1 MGCRLRMSEEIR
13 GWLTDLRASDPPAA
27 RLVGA
32 ALTALLGDGD
42 GAGLGPPMV
51 VSLTPPLP
59 QGDLPEA
66 LDRLYQQRLDLLQ
79 TVRRGVSDAAMLTRR
94 VRLQITELESLQA
107 KLGAQRRRALEA
119 GRQNLASEAAAE
131 LAAADEQA
139 DGLRRL
145 LPGVIEAEQKLT
157 EQGQRAQL
165 RTDAFRTRKEVLKA
179 AYIAAQADD
188 VAAQAERA
196 IDEAVAA
203 FDQGAGDPGGQDK
216 DPASSD
222 TAAGDRLQE
231 ITREI
236 ERELRAEPVTAG
248 YGDNCP
254 LPGLMEL
261 RPGSPG
267 DSQVRILFAV
277 EPPGTALLVAVLEG
291 GDDVLDQY
299 NEALLLSS
307 DLLRRVRAGRA
318 PEATA
323 HAFDDAE
330 SFLDE
335 FFPGEASE
343 VEASAAA
350 LVARNRART
359 LAEQRIRAGLTQAQ
373 VAERMG
379 VRQERVSAI
388 ERAEP
393 GATEVRT
400 LAGYVEALG
409 GRLEI
414 IADFGGIRVVLR

>member
-1 MGCRLRMSEEIR
+1 MGRRLRMSDEIR
-13 GWLTDLRASDPPAA
+13 GWLTDLCASDPPAA

-32 ALTALLGDGD
+32 ALTALLGDG
-42 GAGLGPPMV
+42 AGLGPPLV
-51 VSLTPPLP
+51 VSLAPPLP
-59 QGDLPEA
+59 QADLPEA
-66 LDRLYQQRLDLLQ
+66 LDRLYQHRLDLLQ
-79 TVRRGVSDAAMLTRR
+79 TVRRFVSDAAMLTRR
-94 VRLQITELESLQA
+94 VQLQITELESLQA

-119 GRQNLASEAAAE
+119 GRQDLAGEAAAE
-131 LAAADEQA
+131 LAAADEQVA
-139 DGLRRL
+139 GLRRL
-145 LPGVIEAEQKLT
+145 LPGAIEAEQKLT
-157 EQGQRAQL
+157 ERGQRAQL
-165 RTDAFRTRKEVLKA
+165 RMDAFRTRKEVLKA
-179 AYIAAQADD
+179 AY
-188 VAAQAERA
+188 VAAQAEHA
-196 IDEAVAA
+196 VDEAVAA
-203 FDQGAGDPGGQDK
+203 FPQDADDLGEQDE
-216 DPASSD
+216 DPAASV
-222 TAAGDRLQE
+222 TAASDRLRE

-236 ERELRAEPVTAG
+236 ERELRAELVTADR
-248 YGDNCP
+248 GDHRP

-277 EPPGTALLVAVLEG
+277 EPPGTALLIAVLEG

-299 NEALLLSS
+299 NEAVLLSS

>member
-1 MGCRLRMSEEIR
+1 MGCQLQMSEEIH

-42 GAGLGPPMV
+42 RAGLGPPLV
-51 VSLTPPLP
+51 VSLAPPLP
-59 QGDLPEA
+59 QADLPEA
-66 LDRLYQQRLDLLQ
+66 LDYLYQQRLGLMQ
-79 TVRRGVSDAAMLTRR
+79 TVRRAVSDAATLTRR
-94 VRLQITELESLQA
+94 LQLQITELESLRA

-119 GRQNLASEAAAE
+119 GRQDLAGEAAAE
-131 LAAADEQA
+131 LAAADEQVA
-139 DGLRRL
+139 GLQRL
-145 LPGVIEAEQKLT
+145 LPGAIEAEQKLT
-157 EQGQRAQL
+157 ERSQRAQL
-165 RTDAFRTRKEVLKA
+165 QVDAFRTRKEVLKA
-179 AYIAAQADD
+179 AYIAAQAEHA
-188 VAAQAERA
+188 VN
-196 IDEAVAA
+196 EAVAA
-203 FDQGAGDPGGQDK
+203 FHQDAEDLGGQDE
-216 DPASSD
+216 DPAASV
-222 TAAGDRLQE
+222 TAAMDRLRE

-236 ERELRAEPVTAG
+236 EQELRAEPG
-248 YGDNCP
+248 PDGRGDHRP

-267 DSQVRILFAV
+267 DSQVRILFAF
-277 EPPGTALLVAVLEG
+277 EPPGTALLIAVLEG

-299 NEALLLSS
+299 NEAVLLSS
-307 DLLRRVRAGRA
+307 GLLRRVRAGRA

-330 SFLDE
+330 TFLDE

-343 VEASAAA
+343 VDASAAA

-359 LAEQRIRAGLTQAQ
+359 LAEQRTRAGLTQAQ

-414 IADFGGIRVVLR
+414 IADFGGKRVVLR

>member
-1 MGCRLRMSEEIR
+1 MGCRLRMSDEIR
-13 GWLTDLRASDPPAA
+13 GWLTDLRASDPSAA
-27 RLVGA
+27 RIVGA
-32 ALTALLGDGD
+32 ALTVLLGED
-42 GAGLGPPMV
+42 AGLGPPMV
-51 VSLTPPLP
+51 VSLAPPPLP
-59 QGDLPEA
+59 QADLPEA
-66 LDRLYQQRLDLLQ
+66 LDRSYQHRLDRLQ
-79 TVRRGVSDAAMLTRR
+79 IVRRGVSDAVMLTRR
-94 VRLQITELESLQA
+94 VQLQITELESLQA

-119 GRQNLASEAAAE
+119 GRQDLAGEAAGE
-131 LAAADEQA
+131 LAAADEQVA
-139 DGLRRL
+139 GLRRL
-145 LPGVIEAEQKLT
+145 LPGVMEAEQKLT
-157 EQGQRAQL
+157 EQSQRAQL
-165 RTDAFRTRKEVLKA
+165 RVDAFRTRKEVLKA
-179 AYIAAQADD
+179 AYIAAQA
-188 VAAQAERA
+188 ERA
-196 IDEAVAA
+196 VDEAVAA
-203 FDQGAGDPGGQDK
+203 FHQDAEDRGGQDK
-216 DPASSD
+216 DPAASV
-222 TAAGDRLQE
+222 TAASDELRE

-248 YGDNCP
+248 RGDHRP

-261 RPGSPG
+261 RPGAPG
-267 DSQVRILFAV
+267 DSQVSILFAV
-277 EPPGTALLVAVLEG
+277 EPPGTALLIAVLEG

-299 NEALLLSS
+299 NEAVLLSS

-335 FFPGEASE
+335 FFPGDASE

-350 LVARNRART
+350 LVAGNRART
-359 LAEQRIRAGLTQAQ
+359 LAEQRTRVGLTQAQ

-414 IADFGGIRVVLR
+414 VADFGGKRVVLR

>member
-32 ALTALLGDGD
+32 ALTALLGE

-51 VSLTPPLP
+51 VSLAPPVA

-94 VRLQITELESLQA
+94 VRLQVTELESLQA
-107 KLGAQRRRALEA
+107 RLGAQRRRAIEA
-119 GRQNLASEAAAE
+119 GRQDLAAEAAAE
-131 LAAADEQA
+131 LAAADEQVA
-139 DGLRRL
+139 RLRRL
-145 LPGVIEAEQKLT
+145 LPGAIEAERKLT

-165 RTDAFRTRKEVLKA
+165 RVDAFRTRKEVLKA
-179 AYIAAQADD
+179 AY

-196 IDEAVAA
+196 VDEAVAA
-203 FDQGAGDPGGQDK
+203 VDQDAGDPGGRDK
-216 DPASSD
+216 DPAASV
-222 TAAGDRLQE
+222 TAAGDRLRE

-236 ERELRAEPVTAG
+236 EQELRAEPVMAG
-248 YGDNCP
+248 FGDHRP

-267 DSQVRILFAV
+267 DSQVRILFAI
-277 EPPGTALLVAVLEG
+277 EPPGTALLIAVLEG
-291 GDDVLDQY
+291 GGDVLDQY
-299 NEALLLSS
+299 NEAVLLSS

-330 SFLDE
+330 SFLDA

-343 VEASAAA
+343 MEASAAA
-350 LVARNRART
+350 LADGNRART
-359 LAEQRIRAGLTQAQ
+359 LAEQRTRAGLTQAQ

-414 IADFGGIRVVLR
+414 IADFGGNRVVLRC